1 MKNDQNNIVS
11 LSGGK
16 DSTAM
21 LLMML
26 ELGEPV
32 HSAIF
37 FDTGWEF
44 PEMYPHLDL
53 VARKTGVKIVC
64 LKPARPFHYWLY
76 ERPVVAAKG
85 PNKGE
90 VHRIGNGWPSP
101 LRRWCTREKTHAI
114 RRYLKTVP
122 NSVSCIGFAADEG
135 HRATGSANLQAVNG
149 ATRFPLI
156 EWGVTETDAL
166 QYCLARGYKW
176 GGLYDVFHRVS
187 CFCCPLQ
194 RLSELR
200 KLRKHYPKL
209 WARMLKMDEAIPDHN
224 RGFKGYKTVR
234 DLENR
239 FAEEDRQGDLFPEMD
254 AV

>member
-1 MKNDQNNIVS
+1 MTEKNQIVS

-26 ELGEPV
+26 ERGELV

-44 PEMYPHLDL
+44 PEMYPHIER
-53 VARKTGVKIVC
+53 VEAETGIEVVR
-64 LKPARPFHYWLY
+64 LKPKRSFRYWLY
-76 ERPVVAAKG
+76 ERPVRASKG
-85 PNKGE
+85 PQKGQ

-114 RRYLKTVP
+114 RRYLKSIP
-122 NSVSCIGFAADEG
+122 DSVSCIGFAADEA
-135 HRATGSANLQAVNG
+135 HRATGSANMQAENG
-149 ATRFPLI
+149 EVKFPLI
-156 EWGVTETDAL
+156 EWGVTESEAL
-166 QYCLARGYKW
+166 QYCLDRGYDW

-200 KLRKHYPKL
+200 KLREHFPNL
-209 WARMLKMDEAIPDHN
+209 WARMLEMDRAIPDHN
-224 RGFKGYKTVR
+224 RGFKGYKTVH
-234 DLENR
+234 DLDRR
-239 FAEEDRQGDLFPEMD
+239 FAEEDRQMVMFEE
-254 AV
+254 AI